1 MTHEHASDRGSQRRR
16 LQPWLAAWLLL
27 TWTLL
32 QGHWALGSTLLGLG
46 LALWLARRPAGTP
59 AAEAQH
65 APLSRRLLLAPR
77 FAARVLWDIVVSN
90 LQVARRL
97 LGSLE
102 GLQSGEVWVPLDL
115 TQPRAIGLLAA
126 VITMTPGTL
135 SCGLSEDGRQLR
147 VHALE
152 LDDPEALIAQI
163 KTRYEAP
170 IRELL
175 E

>member
-1 MTHEHASDRGSQRRR
+1 MTNETASGHTAQRRR
-16 LQPWLAAWLLL
+16 LQPWLAGWLLL

-46 LALWLARRPAGTP
+46 IALWLARAPVGTP
-59 AAEAQH
+59 AAEAH
-65 APLSRRLLLAPR
+65 RAPLSRRLALAPR

-102 GLQSGEVWVPLDL
+102 GLHSGEVWAPLDP

-135 SCGLSEDGRQLR
+135 SCALSDDGRRLR